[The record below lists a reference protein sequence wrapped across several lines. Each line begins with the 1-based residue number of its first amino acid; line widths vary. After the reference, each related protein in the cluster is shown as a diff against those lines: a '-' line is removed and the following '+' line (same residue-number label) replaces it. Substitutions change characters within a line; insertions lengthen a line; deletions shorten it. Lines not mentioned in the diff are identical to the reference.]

1 MVSLNCDY
9 MGNEVT
15 IVSNGTYIFPVG
27 PLMGLGKLLDLHLM
41 GERPYFDSER
51 TLLTDTSYYLRNLS
65 NYMIF
70 AYGTKA

>member
-51 TLLTDTSYYLRNLS
+51 TL
-65 NYMIF
+65 
-70 AYGTKA
+70 